1 DLRHALRLRP
11 AGPAG
16 RDPLGPDVC
25 AGRPAHRFRAEG
37 RLMAMTELNRRR
49 LRNFRRNKRA
59 FWSLVVFTILFVDS
73 LFAELIAND
82 KPILVSYRGEL
93 HFPVYRF
100 YPETAF
106 GGDFG
111 TEAIY
116 TDPGV
121 QCLIRTGGREE
132 CWDDPEA
139 TEQEARETGQVAGE
153 AVQRGW
159 MLWPP
164 IPYHYRSINNVGTA
178 PSAPDSAHWLAPT
191 TRRATCWRG

>member
-1 DLRHALRLRP
+1 
-11 AGPAG
+11 
-16 RDPLGPDVC
+16 
-25 AGRPAHRFRAEG
+25 
-37 RLMAMTELNRRR
+37 MAMTELNRRR

-59 FWSLVVFTILFVDS
+59 FWSLILFSLLFVAS

-82 KPILVSYRGEL
+82 RPIVISYKGGYY
-93 HFPVYRF
+93 FPVYRF

-121 QCLIRTGGREE
+121 QCLIRTGGRPE

-139 TEQEARETGQVAGE
+139 TEAEARNTGQVAGQ
-153 AVQRGW
+153 AVDKGW
-159 MLWPP
+159 MICRRSP
-164 IPYHYRSINNVGTA
+164 ITTA
-178 PSAPDSAHWLAPT
+178 PSTMSAPPPVPRTARICWAPT
-191 TRRATCWRG
+191 IPRAMCWRG